1 MKMTALGLIEVKG
14 YVGAIEAADAALKAA
29 NVTLIKIEKIKSGL
43 LTVLLSGDVGAIK
56 AAVDAGKEAAE
67 KCSTVISAHV
77 IARPHEETTKVLLQP
92 KWNEE
97 SAVEE
102 ECTAKEQSVVVE
114 QSISIE
120 TTAVMEK
127 KDSSEPR
134 QKHIFT
140 IEELEG
146 KKVEELRRLAR
157 KLHLKNVKQNQIKF
171 GRKEFLIGILSDY
184 YREGARE

>member
-29 NVTLIKIEKIKSGL
+29 NVTLIKLEKIKSGL
-43 LTVLLSGDVGAIK
+43 ITVLLSGDVGAIR

-67 KCSTVISAHV
+67 KCSTVISTHV

-92 KWNEE
+92 KRNEP

-102 ECTAKEQSVVVE
+102 EIIAQEQSVVEE

-120 TTAVMEK
+120 TTVVEK
-127 KDSSEPR
+127 NVQSKSG
-134 QKHIFT
+134 QKHIFD

-157 KLHLKNVKQNQIKF
+157 KLHLKNVKQNEIKF

-184 YREGARE
+184 YRKGAKE